1 MGELLCSRGAIPSS
15 MPSCFSRIPPR
26 PRPPHGVILRK
37 SPLGSS
43 TVNCW
48 KTPFIGKRVSS
59 CNPRRNLERRSP
71 NSHGDL
77 RKCHWRIHER
87 DFQPPR
93 DVQWSRKICGKPARE
108 RVVTCSLS
116 SSLVCNVHEVPMDGR
131 LFSGGPWS
139 VLIAKQKKVGI
150 ASASR
155 EFATPRSSR
164 RLRFPRYS
172 ENSQTYATFTDNNK
186 FRAGFFL
193 EPAGILRG
201 MKFIDVS
208 GSHIQK
214 RRVTV
219 YSTPPRPWWKQIL
232 FEQINE
238 ADYGLDPEDGLEDG
252 ESDMEEDDVKFG
264 FEKDIEDDEVDSM
277 LEDDQKFNSWQ
288 QKRKAVDELREF
300 QETGRDPDSRD
311 WEDWLDDSFGGYNQ
325 YMGSEDGD
333 WYAEQPEWEK
343 GGMPREAPKKPER
356 GMNRTIKELL
366 LRIFEPQEEVE
377 EDLNF
382 EERVFRFT
390 SQATAKFVTILILV
404 PWAVDFLVH
413 DYALLPFLRRWV
425 DEVPLAAK
433 VLDVKQSQ
441 KLHMIERLKLERQ
454 RVRFEAEI
462 GKAPPLSDEELNEHI
477 REEALE
483 LREELREEN
492 RSAFANLWSDAVAGF
507 TFFLLLVFNPQQ
519 VAIMRMTGDRVF
531 TNISDTGKAFIIIL
545 CTDIFL
551 GYHSESGWE
560 TVIEILLD
568 HYGLEVSQGSIY
580 IFVAIVPV
588 TIDACFKLW
597 VFRYLTRLSP
607 SAAATFREM
616 KRH

>member
-37 SPLGSS
+37 FPLGSS

-48 KTPFIGKRVSS
+48 KTSFIGKSVSS

-108 RVVTCSLS
+108 RVVACSLS
-116 SSLVCNVHEVPMDGR
+116 SSLVCNVHEVPTDGR
-131 LFSGGPWS
+131 LLSGGPWS
-139 VLIAKQKKVGI
+139 VLIAKQREVGI

-164 RLRFPRYS
+164 R
-172 ENSQTYATFTDNNK
+172 
-186 FRAGFFL
+186 
-193 EPAGILRG
+193 
-201 MKFIDVS
+201 
-208 GSHIQK
+208 K

-219 YSTPPRPWWKQIL
+219 YSTPPRPWWKQFL
-232 FEQINE
+232 LEQINE
-238 ADYGLDPEDGLEDG
+238 ADYGLDPDDGLED
-252 ESDMEEDDVKFG
+252 EDSDMEEDDVKFG
-264 FEKDIEDDEVDSM
+264 FEKDMEDDEVDSM

-390 SQATAKFVTILILV
+390 SQSTAKFVTILILV
-404 PWAVDFLVH
+404 PWTVDFLVH

-425 DEVPLAAK
+425 EEVPLAAK

-454 RVRFEAEI
+454 RIRFEAEI